1 MTINKDP
8 PIACPCCSGMPY
20 ENCCKHFHDGDLPNN
35 ALELMRSRY
44 TAYVFNIPEYIMQTT
59 HPASPQYYADRSLWA
74 RKIASFSQHSSFDK
88 LEILDH
94 KEQGT
99 LATVTF
105 VAHVFQKEQDATF
118 TEKSYF
124 ERVKGKWLYRNGQL
138 AEGHAPNLI
147 TTGQIRLLPLAY
159 YGDPILRKV
168 ADFIPEITDDI
179 RILVE
184 EMEETMNACNGIG
197 LAAPQVHHSIR
208 LFIIRKPIETGTDE
222 FECGEVKVF
231 INPEIEIL
239 SSNEEKWTTSEG
251 CLSIPTIHADVVRP
265 KEITVSYTNLEGKQI
280 KEHVSGWEARV
291 ILHEND
297 HINGILFIDRLET
310 SLREKLDPLL
320 ENLKGRIH
328 AGAEL

>member
-1 MTINKDP
+1 MTTKKDL
-8 PIACPCCSGMPY
+8 PIACPCCSGLDY
-20 ENCCKHFHDGDLPNN
+20 TECCEPFHDGALPKN

-44 TAYVFNIPEYIMQTT
+44 TAYVLNLPEYIMETT
-59 HPASPQYYADRSLWA
+59 HPASPQYCVDRSLWT
-74 RKIASFSQHSSFDK
+74 RKIADFSNRSSFNK

-94 KEQGT
+94 KEQDV

-105 VAHVFQKEQDATF
+105 VAHVTQNEKDATF

-124 ERVKGKWLYRNGQL
+124 EKVKGRWFYRNGQL

-168 ADFIPEITDDI
+168 ADSIPEITEDI

-208 LFIIRKPIETGTDE
+208 LFIIRKPIETTPDT
-222 FECGEVKVF
+222 FECGELKVF
-231 INPEIEIL
+231 INPEI
-239 SSNEEKWTTSEG
+239 SFPSEETWVTSEG
-251 CLSIPTIHADVVRP
+251 CLSIPTIHSDVSRP
-265 KEITVSYTNLEGKQI
+265 KDITIEYTDLQGQRI
-280 KEHVSGWEARV
+280 KEHVTGWEARV

-297 HINGILFIDRLET
+297 HINGILFIDHLEKEV
-310 SLREKLDPLL
+310 REKLDPFL

>member
-1 MTINKDP
+1 MITKQDP
-8 PIACPCCSGMPY
+8 PITCPCCSGLNY
-20 ENCCKHFHDGDLPNN
+20 TECCKRFHDGALPKN

-44 TAYVFNIPEYIMQTT
+44 TAYVLNLPEYIIQTT
-59 HPASPQYYADRSLWA
+59 HPASPQYRTDRSLWI
-74 RKIASFSQHSSFDK
+74 RKIAGFSNHCSFNK

-94 KEQGT
+94 KEQGA

-105 VAHVFQKEQDATF
+105 VAHITQDEKDATF

-124 ERVKGKWLYRNGQL
+124 ERMKGKWLYRHGQL

-168 ADFIPEITDDI
+168 ADSVSEITDDI
-179 RILVE
+179 HTLVE

-208 LFIIRKPIETGTDE
+208 LFIIRKPIETGGGE
-222 FECGEVKVF
+222 FECGELKVF
-231 INPEIEIL
+231 INAKI
-239 SSNEEKWTTSEG
+239 SSPSDETWSTSEG
-251 CLSIPTIHADVVRP
+251 CLSMPTIHGDVTRP
-265 KEITVSYTNLEGKQI
+265 KEITVEYTNLDGERI
-280 KEHVSGWEARV
+280 KERVIGWEARV

-297 HINGILFIDRLET
+297 HINGILFIDRLEKEV
-310 SLREKLDPLL
+310 REKLDPFL
-320 ENLKGRIH
+320 EHLKGRIH